1 MKKTIALLLA
11 LAMMLSMAACGGNNA
26 DTPSAPSQT
35 ESPAQSN
42 APNTT
47 DTPNTPEGPAVDARG
62 RYPAETVKIGFVNYD
77 TTAELT
83 LSIQRYFNYLD
94 DYFNFE
100 VIWSESLA
108 SAEEE
113 FAFIE
118 QCAAAGCQAIIGYY
132 NEGHEESVRL
142 CKDLGMFY
150 WGQGQD
156 EGIMNTYGTDPI
168 YLGSY
173 YVGNADYEYG
183 KGCVEALV
191 AAGCHKIIMVS
202 GGKDQGVPMFV
213 DRYQGAMD
221 AIADQQAAG
230 YDIEVVYEV
239 PGWPGTEEFS
249 AHQASALATDADGLC
264 SLLTA
269 LMWIQPMQTSGKF
282 GQIKVAAVDTLSADV
297 LAMFEAGMYVGVTA
311 EIFDAFGLAIPMIL
325 NAVDGYGDRQRTAD
339 GKAPLIDAGWWL
351 VTNVEDASYYASVE
365 GEGGTWVFD
374 ADDVRSI
381 LYAYNPD
388 LTIEDMS
395 ALYTAVSAEE
405 IQARR

>member
-1 MKKTIALLLA
+1 MKKIIALLLA
-11 LAMMLSMAACGGNNA
+11 LAMLFTLAACQNGGPGA
-26 DTPSAPSQT
+26 TD
-35 ESPAQSN
+35 
-42 APNTT
+42 NTGAT
-47 DTPNTPEGPAVDARG
+47 NSTGTTNGSEGPALDSKG

-83 LSIQRYFNYLD
+83 LSIQRYFDYLD

-100 VIWSESLA
+100 VIWSESLG

-118 QCAAAGCQAIIGYY
+118 QCAAAGCKAIIGYY

-142 CKDLGMFY
+142 CKDLGMYY

-156 EGIMNTYGTDPI
+156 EGIMAAYGNDPI

-183 KGCVEALV
+183 KGCVEILV
-191 AAGCHKIIMVS
+191 KNNCHKIIMVS
-202 GGKDQGVPMFV
+202 GGKDMGVPMFV

-221 AIADQQAAG
+221 AIAAAKNSG

-269 LMWIQPMQTSGKF
+269 LMWIQPLQTAGKF
-282 GQIKVAAVDTLSADV
+282 GQIKVAAVDTLSEDV
-297 LAMFEAGMYVGVTA
+297 LAMFGAGMYVGVSA
-311 EIFDAFGLAIPMIL
+311 EIFDAFGLSIPMIL
-325 NAVDGYGDRQRTAD
+325 NAVEGYGECQRTAD
-339 GKAPLIDAGWWL
+339 GKAALVNAGWWL
-351 VTNVEDASYYASVE
+351 VDNMEDAAYYAAVE
-365 GEGGTWVFD
+365 TDGTWVFD
-374 ADDVRSI
+374 AEDIRSI
-381 LYAYNPD
+381 LGAYNPD
-388 LTIEDMS
+388 LTVEDMS
-395 ALYTAVSAEE
+395 ALYTAVTAEQ
-405 IQARR
+405 IQSRR